1 MQTRA
6 KVHREANESR
16 TTASVARAATHRLR
30 AFQGEEA
37 HLDPAVFFV
46 NCFLPR
52 LGFAGLGL
60 GRIVWKVEWQEL
72 LRRSVSAAGPGE
84 ASRSSTP
91 APKKGGASCE
101 GPEPLRGA
109 ASNTS
114 SRTLILW
121 GASSHHEVFQRFT
134 LTGSAQKRVAWREV
148 GQAELAQ
155 NAVAM
160 EACTSA
166 LVPPGHCQ
174 HPNTKLH
181 SVGGGWGQV
190 EGVRH
195 GNREF
200 GASPGSAGK
209 LQVTITQDVRIGFG
223 STGL

>member
-1 MQTRA
+1 MPKFTGKRTRA
-6 KVHREANESR
+6 EPPHRWR
-16 TTASVARAATHRLR
+16 ARQHIGCELFRERKHTLIR
-30 AFQGEEA
+30 
-37 HLDPAVFFV
+37 P
-46 NCFLPR
+46 CFLLIVFCHDWASP
-52 LGFAGLGL
+52 GLDL
-60 GRIVWKVEWQEL
+60 DELYGRSSGKNFCVDPCPPQ
-72 LRRSVSAAGPGE
+72 GPGRR
-84 ASRSSTP
+84 ADRAHRP
-91 APKKGGASCE
+91 RKQGGGASCE

-155 NAVAM
+155 NAVVM

>member
-1 MQTRA
+1 MEGR
-6 KVHREANESR
+6 
-16 TTASVARAATHRLR
+16 VARTFASIRVRRR
-30 AFQGEEA
+30 ARGGEQIE
-37 HLDPAVFFV
+37 HT
-46 NCFLPR
+46 
-52 LGFAGLGL
+52 
-60 GRIVWKVEWQEL
+60 
-72 LRRSVSAAGPGE
+72 GPE
-84 ASRSSTP
+84 N
-91 APKKGGASCE
+91 KEGGSCE

-114 SRTLILW
+114 SRTSILW

-200 GASPGSAGK
+200 GASPVSAGK
-209 LQVTITQDVRIGFG
+209 LQATITQDVRIGFG